1 MREVL
6 KAMGL
11 MGMNGVLKREVGLN
25 MGMDGIE
32 RGRW

>member
-11 MGMNGVLKREVGLN
+11 MGMNGALKREVGSN